1 MPENAIKYAVGL
13 LLATFG
19 TFWAVEGLGVVT
31 ESRESLE
38 WPGGDWA
45 IPALLVLWAT
55 VSQLTIRTLRRA
67 VPAGAA

>member
-1 MPENAIKYAVGL
+1 MKYGVGL

-19 TFWAVEGLGVVT
+19 TFWAIEGLGVFT
-31 ESRESLE
+31 DGRESLE

-45 IPALLVLWAT
+45 LAALLGAGARCLR
-55 VSQLTIRTLRRA
+55 LTIRTLRRA